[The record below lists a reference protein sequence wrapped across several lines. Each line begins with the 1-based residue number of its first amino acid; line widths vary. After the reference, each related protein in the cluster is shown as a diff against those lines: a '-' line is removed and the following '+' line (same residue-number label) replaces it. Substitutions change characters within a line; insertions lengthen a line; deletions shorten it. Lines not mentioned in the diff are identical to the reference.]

1 MISSPDFR
9 GFSFIHASPAHPT
22 DESYLTFISIYD
34 IIDSRKAVL
43 LWKKY

>member
-1 MISSPDFR
+1 MIFSPDFR
-9 GFSFIHASPAHPT
+9 GFSFIPTLPAHST

-43 LWKKY
+43 LWKK